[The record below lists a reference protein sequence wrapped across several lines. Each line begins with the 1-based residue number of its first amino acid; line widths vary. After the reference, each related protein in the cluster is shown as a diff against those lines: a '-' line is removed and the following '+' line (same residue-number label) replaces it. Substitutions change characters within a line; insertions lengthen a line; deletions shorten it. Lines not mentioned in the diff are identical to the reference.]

1 MPTYRTQKTPTKF
14 YLKFIYNINMAIKTT
29 QSKQPIIQDGHYV
42 SGPYG
47 RPLEVTKYCCNFA
60 SYLM

>member
-1 MPTYRTQKTPTKF
+1 MPAYRTQKTPTKF

-42 SGPYG
+42 SGPYR
-47 RPLEVTKYCCNFA
+47 RPLEVT
-60 SYLM
+60 